1 MRVAV
6 FPCGTEIGLEIHRSL
21 GFEKDIDLFGI
32 SSTPCHGR
40 FSYDNYTASAPF
52 VTSPDFFVWLGQFK
66 RDNGID
72 IVIPANDIALEH
84 FALNGQQTYHPHSTI
99 YTCAR
104 KSRTYD
110 KLQGVVRCPERY
122 TQDTMPE
129 EVFLKPDK
137 GHSGY
142 DCHHVTKYQFPFA
155 FNGHLILEY
164 CEGEE
169 YTVDCFTQKG
179 KLTYCQART
188 RQQIVKGISG
198 VSVTVSDP
206 RFKEMAERINSAMEF
221 NGAWFC
227 QFKMKGDE
235 PVLMEVAAR
244 IGGSSGLNRSIGV
257 NLPLADVFNWMAVD
271 VTLAPNGGG
280 VIHRSLS
287 VRADLPSGDIFI
299 DLDDTLI
306 LKGRVNW
313 QVAAFIFKY
322 RDSKRI
328 HLLTRNRD
336 PFKVLESFGLSPSI
350 FATVCVVKPDQRKCD
365 YVGDGLLIDD
375 SFSERKD
382 CQSIDP
388 NSISLY
394 L

>member
-1 MRVAV
+1 
-6 FPCGTEIGLEIHRSL
+6 LELHRSL
-21 GFEKDIDLFGI
+21 GFEKDIELFGI

-84 FALNGQQTYHPHSTI
+84 FAMNGQQTYHPHSTI

-110 KLQGVVRCPERY
+110 KLQSVVRCPERY
-122 TQDTMPE
+122 TQDTMPD

-142 DCHHVTKYQFPFA
+142 DCHHVTKYQLPFA
-155 FNGHLILEY
+155 YNGHLILEY
-164 CEGEE
+164 CEGDE
-169 YTVDCFTQKG
+169 YTVDCFTQAG
-179 KLTYCQART
+179 RLIYCQART

-198 VSVTVSDP
+198 VSVAVADH
-206 RFKEMAERINSAMEF
+206 RFKALAERINSAMDF

-244 IGGSSGLNRSIGV
+244 IGGSSGLNRAIGV
-257 NLPLADVFNWMAVD
+257 NLPLADVFNWMGVD
-271 VTLAPNGGG
+271 VTFAPNGAGA
-280 VIHRSLS
+280 IYRSLS
-287 VRADLPSGDIFI
+287 VRAELPTGDIFI

-313 QVAAFIFKY
+313 QVVAFIFKY
-322 RDSKRI
+322 RDSRRI

-336 PFKVLESFGLSPSI
+336 PFKVLEGYGLSASI

-388 NSISLY
+388 NSISIY